1 METGM
6 ICGATKQHRT
16 KSLRRNRAF
25 RGFTLLE
32 LILVVAIVG
41 ILSAIAIPII
51 QNTLR
56 VFALRSAV
64 ATLTGAIQATRYQ
77 AIYHGCPYQIAFSA
91 ANYNYT
97 VQSEAAAFGGTAC
110 LATYAATT
118 PPQTSIPLPGKG
130 ITLGGDVT
138 PQFHPSGQVVAT
150 VGTMTPITLTYPG
163 LPQEQITI
171 SNYGR
176 VYVTP

>member
-1 METGM
+1 M
-6 ICGATKQHRT
+6 
-16 KSLRRNRAF
+16 

-32 LILVVAIVG
+32 LVLVVAVVG

-64 ATLTGAIQATRYQ
+64 SAVTGAIQATRYQ
-77 AIYHGCPYQIAFSA
+77 AIYHGCPYQIAFNA
-91 ANYNYT
+91 ANNTYT
-97 VQSEAAAFGGTAC
+97 VQTEAPAYGGTTC
-110 LATYAATT
+110 LATYGPTT
-118 PPQTSIPLPGKG
+118 PPQTSIPLNGGNG
-130 ITLGGDVT
+130 IALGGNVT
-138 PQFHPSGQVVAT
+138 LQFHPSGQVVAV
-150 VGTMTPITLTYPG
+150 VGSMTPITVTYTG
-163 LPQEQITI
+163 TTLPQEQITV